1 MWPPQRLKSATPRGA
16 TPRSASLSGATSAP
30 VLLRPLG
37 YMPGYERSLTLL
49 SNRHEGPERG
59 QPTERTARL
68 QRPRPDGF
76 ANVPPRR
83 FPGPPHATRAAGCA
97 FPVATIQ
104 SIGAPLLG
112 CGASAGALL
121 AIDQAGAAPSGPVD
135 VAADNSSTA
144 HKKSRA
150 ARRRWHL
157 ARDLLIVPLERKVA
171 LLKGLGFL
179 EGCSSADLIRL
190 AQTLRTRL
198 LGRMRQLVRQYEHPS
213 FFGIVLHGS
222 VEVHDMNAG
231 MSMLEAGECVGLEA
245 LGAHYGDYIPSL
257 STIITSTPCLLL
269 VHALPAEVQKKQC
282 QESGY
287 AFGATL
293 DMGPTFW
300 ASVIAGA
307 WLDALLQRQ
316 RPHIQTRLIAALL
329 LRMRQFSHL
338 RFLLPLRLRL
348 ASLLSIELVPANTV
362 LIGEG
367 QEAETVHTFFLLQG
381 EFAVML
387 SDTTQPQGYVRV
399 GTISSREVK
408 AHVGDLATYG
418 DVPASATIISEGKC
432 VCLVL
437 RREQAAQFAEEQPEF
452 REQAV
457 LMANELLRTRT
468 ASSEFLQD
476 AGRVK
481 SRVEASK
488 LKVGTLLEAERMEL
502 RSKYVTSYVKGSTA
516 LGPAALPPLLRF
528 SEPTVDQTYIPPI
541 DCDMPKELVA
551 ARRLRFKKT
560 SRFDETIGQN
570 ASALC

>member
-1 MWPPQRLKSATPRGA
+1 MWPPQRLKSATPRGS

-30 VLLRPLG
+30 ALLRSIPSLG
-37 YMPGYERSLTLL
+37 SITGYERSLTLL
-49 SNRHEGPERG
+49 SNRHEGYE
-59 QPTERTARL
+59 PTERTARL
-68 QRPRPDGF
+68 QRPRPESF
-76 ANVPPRR
+76 VYVPPRR

-97 FPVATIQ
+97 FPVATIRT
-104 SIGAPLLG
+104 IGAPLLG
-112 CGASAGALL
+112 CGASVGALL
-121 AIDQAGAAPSGPVD
+121 AIDSAGAAPSGPV
-135 VAADNSSTA
+135 VAAA
-144 HKKSRA
+144 PEKKA
-150 ARRRWHL
+150 ALARRRWHL
-157 ARDLLIVPLERKVA
+157 ARDMLVVPLEKKIA

-179 EGCSSADLIRL
+179 EGCSSADLVRL
-190 AQTLRTRL
+190 AQTLRVRL

-231 MSMLEAGECVGLEA
+231 MSMLETGECVGLEA

-257 STIITSTPCLLL
+257 STLITSTPCLLL

-293 DMGPTFW
+293 DMGAKFW

-381 EFAVML
+381 ELAVML

-457 LMANELLRTRT
+457 LMANELLRTRM
-468 ASSEFLQD
+468 ASSDFLQD

-488 LKVGTLLEAERMEL
+488 LKVGTLLDAERLEL
-502 RSKYVTSYVKGSTA
+502 RTKYVTNYVRGNAA

-528 SEPTVDQTYIPPI
+528 SEPPVDKNYIPPI
-541 DCDMPKELVA
+541 DCDMPKELVE
-551 ARRLRFKKT
+551 ARRQRFKKT
-560 SRFDETIGQN
+560 SRFDETVGQ
-570 ASALC
+570 AST